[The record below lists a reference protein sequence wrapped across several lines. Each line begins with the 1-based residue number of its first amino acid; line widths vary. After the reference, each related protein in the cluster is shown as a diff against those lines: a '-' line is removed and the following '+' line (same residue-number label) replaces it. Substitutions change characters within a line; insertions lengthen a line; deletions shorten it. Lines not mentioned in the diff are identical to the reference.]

1 MNAVRRRD
9 LALPVVVTG
18 LAFAAAACEPQR
30 PQPVEPLV
38 LTPAAATMEA
48 AELSAGTAGA
58 ARGATGRIT
67 GMVLDA
73 ETGQP
78 VGDVR
83 VIVSSAPRRGAI
95 TAHNG
100 RYFFINVPPGEYT
113 LTIERAGYEPVT
125 ARGVT
130 VHAAQTLVRDV
141 KLRRTDG

>member
-9 LALPVVVTG
+9 LALPIVVTG
-18 LAFAAAACEPQR
+18 LALAAAACEPQR
-30 PQPVEPLV
+30 PQPVEPLE

-58 ARGATGRIT
+58 TRGATGRIT
-67 GMVLDA
+67 GMVVDA
-73 ETGQP
+73 DTGQP

-83 VIVSSAPRRGAI
+83 VTLRSVRRGAI

-113 LTIERAGYEPVT
+113 LTVERAGYEPLT

-130 VHAAQTLVRDV
+130 VQAGQTLVHDLR
-141 KLRRTDG
+141 LRRTDG

>member
-18 LAFAAAACEPQR
+18 LALAAAACEPQR
-30 PQPVEPLV
+30 PQPVEPLI

-67 GMVLDA
+67 GTVLDA

-78 VGDVR
+78 VSGVR
-83 VIVSSAPRRGAI
+83 VLVTAVRRAAI

-113 LTIERAGYEPVT
+113 LTFERAGYEPFT
-125 ARGVT
+125 ARGVPVQAGT
-130 VHAAQTLVRDV
+130 TLVHDL
-141 KLRRTDG
+141 KLRRTGE